1 MARLEFDV
9 PVRLQEHIWFL
20 QFNGLGLQQDLL
32 LTVNGNESNLSASTE
47 PAKDTDFIWRMAAD
61 EKIYHLDLSLIPKD
75 LKQVVFSVRSRESS
89 FVSWSMRNPGGPAYQ
104 TDGLTTERNKTTNVL
119 EIIRL
124 NNGTFELAA
133 RNQLPQSVQDIDKR
147 VPGEIRDV
155 HRAALNLRIAEG
167 YSEIAAIVDTTAS
180 MRTLLKDGTV
190 NKVAEAIRGISSSI
204 SPETFKLSFSGL
216 NDSLEVWPTT
226 DISGI
231 TMAQA
236 AYFSNTFVHVP
247 PLLELVPE
255 LLLTVEEKTLVFV
268 ITDSW
273 FYISDRTLQ
282 LLEQKNC
289 SLVILKLLNSELD
302 DLQLNFSHPRV
313 HVRNLVGVSA
323 TTAAVKI
330 LEAIA

>member
-9 PVRLQEHIWFL
+9 PVRLQEQIWFL

-32 LTVNGNESNLSASTE
+32 LTINRLEKNLSVE
-47 PAKDTDFIWRMAAD
+47 PDPGKESDFIWRMVGN

-75 LKQVVFSVRSRESS
+75 AQHVVFSVRSRESS
-89 FVSWSMRNPGGPAYQ
+89 FVSWSMRNPGGPYYQ
-104 TDGLTTERNKTTNVL
+104 SDGLTTERNKTTNVL
-119 EIIRL
+119 EILRL
-124 NNGTFELAA
+124 KNGTFELAA

-155 HRAALNLRIAEG
+155 HRAALNLRIADG
-167 YSEIAAIVDTTAS
+167 YSEVAAIVDTTAS

-204 SPETFKLSFSGL
+204 SPEPFKLSFSGL
-216 NDSLEVWPTT
+216 ADSLEVWPTT
-226 DISGI
+226 DIGSI
-231 TMAQA
+231 TRTQA
-236 AYFSNTFVHVP
+236 AYFNDSFVHVP

-255 LLLTVEEKTLVFV
+255 ILLSVEEKTLVFV
-268 ITDSW
+268 ISDSW
-273 FYISDRTLQ
+273 FYISERTLQ
-282 LLEQKNC
+282 LLEKKN
-289 SLVILKLLNSELD
+289 STLVILKLLISELD

-323 TTAAVKI
+323 TTPPVKI